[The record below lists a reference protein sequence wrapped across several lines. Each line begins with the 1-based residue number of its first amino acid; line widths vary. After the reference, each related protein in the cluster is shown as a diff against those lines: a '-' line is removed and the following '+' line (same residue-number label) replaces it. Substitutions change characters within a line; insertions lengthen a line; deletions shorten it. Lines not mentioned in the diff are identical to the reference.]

1 MAIVKAQLNE
11 EIKKRIEGEK
21 DALSVSLDAQQR
33 LAEIL
38 NDSPRIVSLNG
49 TEWEVRALR
58 MGTQW
63 LMAQKIIEI
72 DKSESGTFGDVMKH
86 FAVNIPAVL
95 DILTLCLLNDR
106 HKIYKDGEPTKGFSE
121 LYRATR
127 NTLEWDCDVSQF
139 GQLLFEVFQ
148 MIDVSFFTEALDMLQ
163 IFRAT
168 VTEKKRMRKKER
180 K

>member
-72 DKSESGTFGDVMKH
+72 DKSESGTFGDVIKH

-95 DILTLCLLNDR
+95 DIITLCLLNDR

-121 LYRATR
+121 LYMATR

>member
-95 DILTLCLLNDR
+95 DIITLCLLNDR

-163 IFRAT
+163 IFRAK

>member
-95 DILTLCLLNDR
+95 DIITLCLLNDR

-148 MIDVSFFTEALDMLQ
+148 IIDVSFFTEALDMLQ

>member
-49 TEWEVRALR
+49 TEWELRALR

-95 DILTLCLLNDR
+95 DIITLCLLNDR
-106 HKIYKDGEPTKGFSE
+106 HKIYKDGEPTRGFSE

>member
-21 DALSVSLDAQQR
+21 DALSVSIDAQQR

-49 TEWEVRALR
+49 TPWEVRALR

-95 DILTLCLLNDR
+95 DIITLCLLNDR
-106 HKIYKDGEPTKGFSE
+106 HKIYQDGEPTKGFSD

-139 GQLLFEVFQ
+139 GNLLFEVFQ

>member
-21 DALSVSLDAQQR
+21 NALSVSIDAQQR

>member
-21 DALSVSLDAQQR
+21 DALSVSIDAQQR

-38 NDSPRIVSLNG
+38 NDSPRLVSLNG
-49 TEWEVRALR
+49 TPWEVRALR

-72 DKSESGTFGDVMKH
+72 DKSETGTFGDVMKH

-106 HKIYKDGEPTKGFSE
+106 HKIYQDGEPTKGFSD

-139 GQLLFEVFQ
+139 GNLLFEVFQ

>member
-21 DALSVSLDAQQR
+21 DALSVSLDAKQR

-95 DILTLCLLNDR
+95 DIITLCLLNDR

>member
-38 NDSPRIVSLNG
+38 NDSPRLVSLNG
-49 TEWEVRALR
+49 TPWEVRALR

-72 DKSESGTFGDVMKH
+72 DKSETGTFGDVMRH

-106 HKIYKDGEPTKGFSE
+106 YKIYQDGEPTKGFSD

-127 NTLEWDCDVSQF
+127 STLEWDCDVSQF
-139 GQLLFEVFQ
+139 GNLLFEVFQ

>member
-11 EIKKRIEGEK
+11 EIKKRIDGEK

-95 DILTLCLLNDR
+95 DIITLCLLNDR

>member
-49 TEWEVRALR
+49 TEWELRALR

-95 DILTLCLLNDR
+95 DIITLCLLNDR

>member
-95 DILTLCLLNDR
+95 DIITLCLLNDR
-106 HKIYKDGEPTKGFSE
+106 HKIYQDGEPTKGFSE